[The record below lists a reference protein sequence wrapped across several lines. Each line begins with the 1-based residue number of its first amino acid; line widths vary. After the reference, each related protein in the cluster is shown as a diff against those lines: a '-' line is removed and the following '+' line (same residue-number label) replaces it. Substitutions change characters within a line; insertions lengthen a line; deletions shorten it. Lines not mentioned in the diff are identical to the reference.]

1 VKRPRPWLAT
11 GADVEGAG
19 EEAAG
24 KDIVSMSGALGR
36 TNQLDRSGLGVCGA

>member
-1 VKRPRPWLAT
+1 LAT

-24 KDIVSMSGALGR
+24 KDIVSMTAALGR
-36 TNQLDRSGLGVCGA
+36 IIQLKTVGLGVSATCSAGASN